1 MGENSVSHIP
11 TPFKQT
17 YFHGT
22 KVDLKIGDF
31 IRVGFQSNYDK
42 RALKHVYV
50 SATLHVALLGAELA
64 KGDGP
69 ERIYLVEA
77 TGTVEDD
84 PNVTDK
90 KFPGNPT
97 MSFRSMQPFKV
108 IGEVTIF
115 HRHTLDEIES
125 FKDGLRKLTEQ
136 GINVILD

>member
-1 MGENSVSHIP
+1 MEQKTVSHVP

-22 KVDLKIGDF
+22 KADLKIGEL
-31 IRVGFQSNYDK
+31 IHVGFHSNYDD

-50 SATLHVALLGAELA
+50 SATLNTALWGAELA
-64 KGDGP
+64 KGDGI

-77 TGTVEDD
+77 TGQVEDD

-97 MSFRSMQPFKV
+97 MSFRSEQPFRV

-115 HRHTLDEIES
+115 HRHTPEEIEA
-125 FKDGLRKLTEQ
+125 FNAGLRKITEQ
-136 GINVILD
+136 GLNVIID

>member
-1 MGENSVSHIP
+1 MEKNTVIIP

-22 KVDLKIGDF
+22 KADLKIGEL
-31 IRVGFQSNYDK
+31 IQVGYQSNYDN
-42 RALKHVYV
+42 RTLKHVYV
-50 SATLHVALLGAELA
+50 SATLNTALLGAELA
-64 KGDGP
+64 KGDGI

-77 TGTVEDD
+77 TGEVEND

-97 MSFRSMQPFKV
+97 MSFRSEQPFKV

-115 HRHTLDEIES
+115 HRHSFEEIET
-125 FKDGLRKLTEQ
+125 FKLGLKKLTEQ
-136 GINVILD
+136 GINVIID

>member
-1 MGENSVSHIP
+1 MEQNIVSHIP

-22 KVDLKIGDF
+22 KADLQIGDL
-31 IRVGFQSNYDK
+31 IQVGFQSNYED

-50 SATLHVALLGAELA
+50 SATLNAALLGAELA

-69 ERIYLVEA
+69 ERIYIVESM
-77 TGTVEDD
+77 GTVEND

-97 MSFRSMQPFKV
+97 MSFRSEEPFKARLFRLV
-108 IGEVTIF
+108 FINGNGSL
-115 HRHTLDEIES
+115 RGNTLYS
-125 FKDGLRKLTEQ
+125 LYWHLVF
-136 GINVILD
+136 